1 MLVFSNNAR
10 ATVSGEIPEGN
21 QNISLTVTRPEDAA
35 KFKSGSGKQQL
46 VTVTHPSLPGVF
58 EVMRVIG
65 RFNSVFS
72 VERWVETSGVDEST
86 KPKSW
91 PDGAVIEGRI
101 PAAALNAFVQMSAD
115 GRTVELPMPLAINAT
130 SGLHGDLGVRMAGF
144 PVLEVHNDFPSA
156 PELPDLTPAREIVG
170 ATRVVHMGQAKAAFS
185 GSTHYP
191 DGAAVVPTSA
201 NGYQYSLARGSYQGQ
216 EPSWV
221 AQADQVTLAPD
232 ANGGMRTWV
241 PSSIPAV
248 ITSSFAQAFSGDPV
262 GLVVSE
268 VGVIRLDG
276 AAGAAAPV
284 VSIGVPGNP
293 TRYAD
298 HVSLSQISGNGQI
311 HRIPVLAGGALADEL
326 VFTVH
331 TESDLVYLAR
341 FYWKGF
347 LVQTALVEVEPAN
360 GQQGA

>member
-10 ATVSGEIPEGN
+10 ATISGEIPDGGRS
-21 QNISLTVTRPEDAA
+21 ISLTVTRPEDAA
-35 KFKSGSGKQQL
+35 KFMSGSEKQQL

-58 EVMRVIG
+58 EVMRVVG

-72 VERWVETSGVDEST
+72 VERWVETSGTDEST

-91 PDGAVIEGRI
+91 PDGAVMEVRI
-101 PAAALNAFVQMSAD
+101 PAAALNAFVQLRPD
-115 GRTVELPMPLAINAT
+115 GRAIDVPMPLAINAT
-130 SGLHGDLGVRMAGF
+130 SGLRGDLGVRLGGL
-144 PVLEVHNDFPSA
+144 PVLEVHDDFAGSPV
-156 PELPDLTPAREIVG
+156 LPDLAPAREIVG
-170 ATRVVHMGQAKAAFS
+170 ATRVVHIGQAKAAFS

-191 DGAAVVPTSA
+191 DGAVVVPTSA

-221 AQADQVTLAPD
+221 AQANQMTFAPD
-232 ANGGMRTWV
+232 ANGDMRLWA

-248 ITSSFAQAFSGDPV
+248 ITSSFAEAFSGDPV

-298 HVSLSQISGNGQI
+298 QVSLSQISGNGQI
-311 HRIPVLAGGALADEL
+311 HRIPVLAGGALAAGL

-331 TESDLVYLAR
+331 TESDLAYLAR

-347 LVQTALVEVEPAN
+347 LVQTALVEPAN